1 MTEPVT
7 NELSLPATV
16 GHLLVAVVF
25 WAVVYSAAVTPV
37 TRFGTTWQWR
47 VCAAFASAFVVS
59 SRVGYFTYPRPVPTC
74 VGAVIALIVWVIPSA
89 LSTLTIRRM
98 SVSSDPPALFTRFL
112 VGVGVF
118 VLSFP
123 LGAVLAFVIDRWAV
137 SLR

>member
-37 TRFGTTWQWR
+37 TRFGTTWQWW

-59 SRVGYFTYPRPVPTC
+59 YLVGYFTYPRPVPTW
-74 VGAVIALIVWVIPSA
+74 VGAVIALILWVIPSA
-89 LSTLTIRRM
+89 LSTLTIHRM